1 MFENDI
7 SSPSG
12 DIVEWGGTIDSDSP
26 IFLRPDGYWEDDG
39 GGSGGGDS
47 GMMMSVSVSED
58 QMQEVNLDELTIE
71 VYTDE
76 GELIGSAS
84 MDDAL
89 TEFDWGS
96 VAVLDNDGNGLL
108 SAGDE
113 VIIQSDSY
121 ASLWFDTWDD
131 WAGDYAST

>member
-1 MFENDI
+1 MCIRD
-7 SSPSG
+7 
-12 DIVEWGGTIDSDSP
+12 
-26 IFLRPDGYWEDDG
+26 R
-39 GGSGGGDS
+39 
-47 GMMMSVSVSED
+47 SVSVSED

-96 VAVLDNDGNGLL
+96 VAVLDNDGNGLI